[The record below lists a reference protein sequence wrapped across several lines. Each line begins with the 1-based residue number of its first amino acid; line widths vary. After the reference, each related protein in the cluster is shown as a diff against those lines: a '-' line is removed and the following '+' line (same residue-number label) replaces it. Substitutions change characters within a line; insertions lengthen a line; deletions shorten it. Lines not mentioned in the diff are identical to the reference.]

1 MFHVERF
8 LIKIFLNKIIII
20 PISKKILWKKQ
31 MFGKINK
38 LNFIF
43 LETTYLIRSI
53 FTRKRRKKKEN
64 MRKEQNKIKF

>member
-1 MFHVERF
+1 MK
-8 LIKIFLNKIIII
+8 LSLYQ
-20 PISKKILWKKQ
+20 SQKKILWKKQ